1 VRYNNLSLTKRFCL
15 HSSSRCCPPNL
26 RNRAKF
32 RENSYF
38 KIRKLSKFIDLGA
51 NRTRLVVEALTH
63 SHTDYDLRVA
73 RVRTETA
80 RRWRINIS
88 LVVGDSRASCQQPSI
103 LTFWKLETLPRR
115 LHSIWKMLIG

>member
-15 HSSSRCCPPNL
+15 HSSSRCCLPNL

-51 NRTRLVVEALTH
+51 NRTRL
-63 SHTDYDLRVA
+63 
-73 RVRTETA
+73 
-80 RRWRINIS
+80 
-88 LVVGDSRASCQQPSI
+88 
-103 LTFWKLETLPRR
+103 
-115 LHSIWKMLIG
+115 